1 MKLIV
6 GLGNPGSAYSGSRH
20 NIGFLVVQSLAKVYK
35 TQLKKERGVSA
46 KTAKAKIGGQLL
58 ILAMPLTFMN
68 LSGSA
73 VKALVRKYK
82 VSLEDLL
89 VICDDLDL
97 DFGRIKIRPGGS
109 SAGQR
114 GLESIIDYFKSQEFP
129 RLRIGIGRPKADD
142 IDAATYVLSYFNN
155 SEKKHLKAIIKK
167 ASSCARSWLEKGV
180 IESMNIFNQQKVV
193 GQV

>member
-20 NIGFLVVQSLAKVYK
+20 NIGFSVVQSLAKVYK

-73 VKALVRKYK
+73 VKALVQKYK
-82 VSLEDLL
+82 VSLEDIL

-97 DFGRIKIRPGGS
+97 DFGRIKIRPSGS
-109 SAGQR
+109 SAGHK
-114 GLESIIDYFKSQEFP
+114 GLRSIMEHFKGQEFP

-155 SEKKHLKAIIKK
+155 SEKKHLKAIIEK

-180 IESMNIFNQQKVV
+180 IESMNIFNERKK
-193 GQV
+193 

>member
-20 NIGFLVVQSLAKVYK
+20 NIGFSVVQSLAKVYK

-58 ILAMPLTFMN
+58 IMAMPLTFMN

-97 DFGRIKIRPGGS
+97 DFGRIKIRPSGS
-109 SAGQR
+109 SAGHK
-114 GLESIIDYFKSQEFP
+114 GLRSIMEHFKGQEFP

-155 SEKKHLKAIIKK
+155 SEKKHLKAIIEK

-180 IESMNIFNQQKVV
+180 IESMNIFNERKK
-193 GQV
+193 

>member
-20 NIGFLVVQSLAKVYK
+20 NIGFSVVQSLAKVYK

-73 VKALVRKYK
+73 VKALVQKYK

-97 DFGRIKIRPGGS
+97 DFGRIKIRPSGS
-109 SAGQR
+109 SAGHK
-114 GLESIIDYFKSQEFP
+114 GLRSIMEHFKGQEFP
-129 RLRIGIGRPKADD
+129 RLRIGIGRPKAED

-155 SEKKHLKAIIKK
+155 SEKKHLKAIIEK

-180 IESMNIFNQQKVV
+180 IESMNIFNERKK
-193 GQV
+193 